1 MINQLV
7 RWLGLIMFLLG
18 GSAFILSG
26 INSQIVPF
34 ENWPAFTSGPEKLL
48 ANYSY
53 FTLWSNLLGALV
65 GLGYFTNFR
74 RISPTLA
81 KVVRIDAALMLTVTG
96 LIYNL
101 ILRATASPDEGIEL
115 YTNPVFHIIMP
126 ILAPLTWIL
135 FMFLGDTKSERE
147 ITLTTTL
154 LALVIPVVWTIWTV
168 FRGIT
173 TGGYYP
179 YGFINADKLGWP
191 VAIRNIAGI
200 YIGFFAAVSLVGG
213 VEKLADGRKR

>member
-74 RISPTLA
+74 RVSP
-81 KVVRIDAALMLTVTG
+81 R
-96 LIYNL
+96 
-101 ILRATASPDEGIEL
+101 SP
-115 YTNPVFHIIMP
+115 
-126 ILAPLTWIL
+126 
-135 FMFLGDTKSERE
+135 K
-147 ITLTTTL
+147 
-154 LALVIPVVWTIWTV
+154 
-168 FRGIT
+168 
-173 TGGYYP
+173 
-179 YGFINADKLGWP
+179 
-191 VAIRNIAGI
+191 
-200 YIGFFAAVSLVGG
+200 
-213 VEKLADGRKR
+213 